1 MDVLTAAGAGFAP
14 IYPPS
19 SWFDD
24 PGLAGPT
31 ALTVTRDGRVYGHAA
46 LWDSCHVGF
55 PGRCVAPPR
64 SMSGYSHFHLGAV
77 QTVDGELVEVGKI
90 TLAAG
95 HASTAAG
102 MSEQAAR
109 AHYDDTGTVAA
120 YVRAGEDEHGI
131 WLAGAVRS
139 DLPAERLQDLRAN
152 PVSGDWRG
160 GELIAA
166 HCVPTPGFPV
176 PRVASRLAASA
187 SEPPLALVA
196 SSGLTP
202 APADTETMALA
213 AALAGDALGRRLAR
227 PGRGR

>member
-1 MDVLTAAGAGFAP
+1 MDVLTAAAAGFAP
-14 IYPPS
+14 IYPPAG
-19 SWFDD
+19 WFDNPALD
-24 PGLAGPT
+24 GPT

-64 SMSGYSHFHLGAV
+64 SRTGYSHFHLGEISTQEGHEV
-77 QTVDGELVEVGKI
+77 YVGKI
-90 TLAAG
+90 TLASG

-102 MSEQAAR
+102 MTEEAAR

-120 YVRAGEDEHGI
+120 YVRAGDDQHGI

-187 SEPPLALVA
+187 AETPLALVA
-196 SSGLTP
+196 SSGLRPTVDE
-202 APADTETMALA
+202 ADTLALI
-213 AALAGDALGRRLAR
+213 AALSAPERRVAR
-227 PGRGR
+227 PGFGR

>member
-1 MDVLTAAGAGFAP
+1 MAAMDSLTAAAAGLAP
-14 IYPPS
+14 IHPPAL
-19 SWFDD
+19 WFDN
-24 PGLAGPT
+24 PELAGPT
-31 ALTVTRDGRVYGHAA
+31 PLTVTRDGRVYGHAA

-55 PGRCVAPPR
+55 PGRCVSPPR
-64 SMSGYSHFHLGAV
+64 SNSGYSHFHLGEIEAEDGDAV
-77 QTVDGELVEVGKI
+77 PVGKI

-95 HASTAAG
+95 HASTASG

-120 YVRAGEDEHGI
+120 YVRAGEDSFGI

-166 HCVPTPGFPV
+166 HCVPTPGFPI
-176 PRVASRLAASA
+176 PRAAARLAASA
-187 SEPPLALVA
+187 GEPPLALVA
-196 SSGLTP
+196 STGLMPLLEEQP
-202 APADTETMALA
+202 A
-213 AALAGDALGRRLAR
+213 RRLAR
-227 PGRGR
+227 PGKGR